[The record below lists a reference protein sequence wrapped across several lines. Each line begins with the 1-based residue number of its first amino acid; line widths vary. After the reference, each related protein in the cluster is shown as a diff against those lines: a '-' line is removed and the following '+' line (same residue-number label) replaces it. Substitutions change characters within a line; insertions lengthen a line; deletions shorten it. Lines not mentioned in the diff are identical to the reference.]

1 MFLRIFIVVAAI
13 AFIAGASTISF
24 STGQPASVQTLQSV
38 PADKVCM
45 VENRVSGRENIK
57 VEVEGKS
64 YYGCCPMCVGK
75 LSFKRSHRYS
85 IDPVT
90 GKEVDKAKA
99 YIVAREDG
107 TVIYF
112 ESEKSA
118 ARYSPGKSL

>member
-1 MFLRIFIVVAAI
+1 MFMRMFIVIAAI
-13 AFIAGASTISF
+13 AVLAGASTVSF
-24 STGQPASVQTLQSV
+24 STNRPAGIQTLQSV
-38 PADKVCM
+38 PPSKVCM
-45 VENRVSGRENIK
+45 VENRVSGRQNIE
-57 VEVEGKS
+57 VEVEGRK

-75 LSFKRSHRYS
+75 LSFKGSHRYS

-107 TVIYF
+107 TVVYF

-118 ARYSPGKSL
+118 AKYKPGKSL